1 MDINKIKITDIL
13 AVMTVFS
20 PKGRTDSIHHRSCYG
35 LSFTADGEILYTH
48 KGQTYLSDRHHAVI
62 LPKGQ
67 SYSLQGTKKG
77 TFPVI
82 NFDCEGFVSDEFIV
96 LPISH
101 IEPILKDFEYLK
113 NRFFREENRLLSM
126 SILYKMLY
134 DLVRG
139 ETLLHSPLSP
149 ALAYLEQNLSFDIT
163 NATLAETCSMSEE
176 YFRKQFKKNYGLSP
190 KQYVIDLRIAKAK
203 QLLTDG
209 ILKVQAVSE
218 QCGFSNPYHFCRLFK
233 EKTGLTPTEFMN
245 TNKTDRI

>member
-20 PKGRTDSIHHRSCYG
+20 PKGRFDTMHNRSCYG
-35 LSFTADGEILYTH
+35 LSFTADGEITYSH
-48 KGQTYLSDRHHAVI
+48 RGQTYLSDRFHAVI

-67 SYSLQGTKKG
+67 SYTIYGNKKG

-139 ETLLHSPLSP
+139 EKLLADPLSP
-149 ALAYLEQNLSFDIT
+149 ALAYLEQNLSSDIT
-163 NATLAETCSMSEE
+163 NAKLAKTCSMSEE
-176 YFRKQFKKNYGLSP
+176 YFRKQFKKSYGLSP

-245 TNKTDRI
+245 ANKANHI

>member
-1 MDINKIKITDIL
+1 MDINKIKITDVL

-20 PKGRTDSIHHRSCYG
+20 PKGRTDSIHNRSCYG
-35 LSFTADGEILYTH
+35 LSFTADGEITYRH
-48 KGQTYLSDRHHAVI
+48 RGQTYLSDRYHAVI

-67 SYSLQGTKKG
+67 SYTIYGNKKG

-82 NFDCEGFVSDEFIV
+82 NFDCEGFFADEFIV

-113 NRFFREENRLLSM
+113 SRFFREENRLLSM

-139 ETLLHSPLSP
+139 ETLLSGPLSP
-149 ALAYLEQNLSFDIT
+149 AIERLEQNLSSDIT

-176 YFRKQFKKNYGLSP
+176 YFRKQFKKIYGLSP

-209 ILKVQAVSE
+209 ILKVHAISE

-233 EKTGLTPTEFMN
+233 EKTGLTPTGFMN
-245 TNKTDRI
+245 TNKADRI